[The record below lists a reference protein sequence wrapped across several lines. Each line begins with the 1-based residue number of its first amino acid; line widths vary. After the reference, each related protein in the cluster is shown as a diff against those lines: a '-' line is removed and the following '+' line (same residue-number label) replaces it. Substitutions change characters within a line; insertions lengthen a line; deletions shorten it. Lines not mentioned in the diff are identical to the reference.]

1 VAITHS
7 QLRAFHAV
15 ASEGSFT
22 RAAAALHVTQPTLS
36 AQVKSLEAAYGALLF
51 DRRGRRIEPTELGRQ
66 LLTVTRRYFSLESEA
81 EQLLAATRGLRGGH
95 LRVGADAPQ
104 HVMAALSTFQRAYPG
119 VRLSLSIGN
128 SDEVLH
134 QLLEHRTD
142 VAIIADLAPDPRL
155 HARPLRRDH
164 LIAFVERHHPW
175 AMRGRVASAELARQR
190 VILREIGSTT
200 RRAFEAAM
208 ARRRLQVAD
217 VLEIGSRE
225 GVREAVAAGL
235 GVGIVSA
242 FEFGHDERLR
252 ALEIAGDP
260 IETVEYVACLADRRE
275 LRLVR
280 AFLRTGFITEGTVN
294 TARQGRNQNDSEDSN
309 RR

>member
-1 VAITHS
+1 MVSITHA

-15 ASEGSFT
+15 AGEASFT
-22 RAAAALHVTQPTLS
+22 RAAEALHVTQPTLS
-36 AQVKSLEAAYGALLF
+36 AQVKSLEKSYGVLLF

-66 LLTVTRRYFSLESEA
+66 LLAVTRRYFGLESEA
-81 EQLLAATRGLRGGH
+81 EQLLAATRALSGGH

-104 HVMAALSTFQRAYPG
+104 HVMAALSAFHRKYPG

-128 SDEVLH
+128 SAEILH
-134 QLLEHRTD
+134 QLLDHRSD
-142 VAIIADLAPDPRL
+142 VAVIADLQEDPRL
-155 HARPLRRDH
+155 LARPLRRDH
-164 LIAFVERHHPW
+164 IIAFVERAHPW
-175 AMRGRVASAELARQR
+175 ARRGAIGLAELASRR

-200 RRAFEAAM
+200 RRAFEAAI
-208 ARRRLQVAD
+208 AAAGIRIRE

-242 FEFGHDERLR
+242 FEFGHDERVR
-252 ALEIAGDP
+252 ALAIDGIN
-260 IETVEYVACLADRRE
+260 IEMMEYVACLADRRD

-280 AFLRTGFITEGTVN
+280 AFLDVVPPLTEV
-294 TARQGRNQNDSEDSN
+294 
-309 RR
+309 

>member
-1 VAITHS
+1 LPIAHS

-22 RAAAALHVTQPTLS
+22 LAAAALHVTQPTLS
-36 AQVKSLEAAYGALLF
+36 AQVKALEETYGALLF
-51 DRRGRRIEPTELGRQ
+51 DRRGRRVQATELGQQ
-66 LLTVTRRYFSLESEA
+66 LLAVTRRYFSLETEA

-95 LRVGADAPQ
+95 LRVAADAPQ
-104 HVMAALSTFQRAYPG
+104 HVMAALSAFNRAYPG

-134 QLLEHRTD
+134 QLLDHRSD
-142 VAIIADLAPDPRL
+142 VAIIADLEPDPRVFM
-155 HARPLRRDH
+155 RPLRHDH
-164 LIAFVERHHPW
+164 LIAFVERTDPR
-175 AMRGRVASAELARQR
+175 AERGAIGLEDLAQQR
-190 VILREIGSTT
+190 VILRETGSTT
-200 RRAFEAAM
+200 RRAFEAALG
-208 ARRRLQVAD
+208 RRRIDIGD

-235 GVGIVSA
+235 GIGIVSA

-252 ALEIAGDP
+252 ALTIEGDA
-260 IETVEYVACLADRRE
+260 IEMLEYVACLAERRE

-280 AFLRTGFITEGTVN
+280 AFLDNVAT
-294 TARQGRNQNDSEDSN
+294 D
-309 RR
+309 

>member
-1 VAITHS
+1 MHS

-22 RAAAALHVTQPTLS
+22 RAAAALNVTQPTLS
-36 AQVKSLEAAYGALLF
+36 AQVKALEESYGALLF
-51 DRRGRRIEPTELGRQ
+51 DRRGRRVQATELGRQ
-66 LLTVTRRYFSLESEA
+66 LLAVTRRYFGLETEA

-95 LRVGADAPQ
+95 LRVAADAPQ
-104 HVMAALSTFQRAYPG
+104 HVMAALSAFNCAYPG

-134 QLLEHRTD
+134 ELLDHRSD
-142 VAIIADLAPDPRL
+142 VAIIADLEPDPRL
-155 HARPLRRDH
+155 FLRPLRRDR
-164 LIAFVERHHPW
+164 LIAFVERSDPW
-175 AMRGRVASAELARQR
+175 AKRGAIGLDDLARQR

-200 RRAFEAAM
+200 RRAFEVALS
-208 ARRRLQVAD
+208 RRGIGIGE

-252 ALEIAGDP
+252 ALTIEGDA
-260 IETVEYVACLADRRE
+260 IEVLEYVACLADRQP

-280 AFLRTGFITEGTVN
+280 AFLDVVPAEGGV
-294 TARQGRNQNDSEDSN
+294 GKD
-309 RR
+309 

>member
-1 VAITHS
+1 MSITHA

-15 ASEGSFT
+15 ASDGSFT
-22 RAAAALHVTQPTLS
+22 RAAATLGVTQPTLS
-36 AQVKSLEAAYGALLF
+36 AQVKSLEEAYGALLF
-51 DRRGRRIEPTELGRQ
+51 DRRGRRVQATELGRQ
-66 LLTVTRRYFSLESEA
+66 LLAVTRRYFNLETEA

-95 LRVGADAPQ
+95 LRVAADAPQ
-104 HVMAALSTFQRAYPG
+104 HVMAALSAFNRAHPG

-134 QLLEHRTD
+134 QLLDHRSD
-142 VAIIADLAPDPRL
+142 VAIVADIEPEPRL
-155 HARPLRRDH
+155 FIRPLRRDP
-164 LIAFVERHHPW
+164 LIAFVERNHPW
-175 AMRGRVASAELARQR
+175 AERGGVRLEDFAQQR
-190 VILREIGSTT
+190 VILRETGSTT
-200 RRAFEAAM
+200 RRLFEAAL
-208 ARRRLQVAD
+208 ARRRIAAGD

-242 FEFGHDERLR
+242 SEFGHDRRLCALDIRSER
-252 ALEIAGDP
+252 
-260 IETVEYVACLADRRE
+260 IETVECVACLADRRR

-280 AFLRTGFITEGTVN
+280 AFLDVIHAVAKDTGD
-294 TARQGRNQNDSEDSN
+294 TADRGD

>member
-1 VAITHS
+1 M
-7 QLRAFHAV
+7 RAFHAV

-36 AQVKSLEAAYGALLF
+36 AQVKSLEETYGVLLF

-66 LLTVTRRYFSLESEA
+66 LLGVTRRYFSLEAEA
-81 EQLLAATRGLRGGH
+81 EQALAATRGLRGGH

-104 HVMAALSTFQRAYPG
+104 HVMAELGAFHQRYPG

-134 QLLEHRTD
+134 QLLDHRSD
-142 VAIIADLAPDPRL
+142 VAVIADLAPDPRL
-155 HARPLRRDH
+155 LARPLRRDR
-164 LIAFVERHHPW
+164 LIAFVERGHPW
-175 AMRGRVASAELARQR
+175 AARGAIAMDELLRQR
-190 VILREIGSTT
+190 LILREIGSTT
-200 RRAFEAAM
+200 RRAFESAIGERGLA
-208 ARRRLQVAD
+208 LGE

-252 ALEIAGDP
+252 AVTIPGEP
-260 IETVEYVACLADRRE
+260 IEMLEYVACLVDRHD
-275 LRLVR
+275 LRPVR
-280 AFLRTGFITEGTVN
+280 AFLDLIPAAAAGT
-294 TARQGRNQNDSEDSN
+294 
-309 RR
+309 

>member
-1 VAITHS
+1 MAIIHT

-15 ASEGSFT
+15 ASEASFT
-22 RAAAALHVTQPTLS
+22 RAAEALHVTQPTLS
-36 AQVKSLEAAYGALLF
+36 AQVKSLEESYGVLLF
-51 DRRGRRIEPTELGRQ
+51 DRRGRRTEPTDLGRQ
-66 LLTVTRRYFSLESEA
+66 LLALTRRYFGLETEA

-95 LRVGADAPQ
+95 LRVSADAPQ
-104 HVMAALSTFQRAYPG
+104 HVMAALSSFHRKYPG

-134 QLLEHRTD
+134 QLLDHRSD
-142 VAIIADLAPDPRL
+142 VAIVADLGDDPRL
-155 HARPLRRDH
+155 FARPLRRDH
-164 LIAFVERHHPW
+164 LIAFVERTHPW
-175 AMRGRVASAELARQR
+175 ARRDAIGLADLARQR

-200 RRAFEAAM
+200 RRAFEVAG
-208 ARRRLQVAD
+208 ARAGIPLGE

-252 ALEIAGDP
+252 ALA
-260 IETVEYVACLADRRE
+260 IEDIDIEMMEYVACLADRRD
-275 LRLVR
+275 LRMVR
-280 AFLRTGFITEGTVN
+280 AFLDAVPPL
-294 TARQGRNQNDSEDSN
+294 ADV
-309 RR
+309 

>member
-1 VAITHS
+1 MTIAHS

-36 AQVKSLEAAYGALLF
+36 AQVKSLEEAYGALLF
-51 DRRGRRIEPTELGRQ
+51 DRRGRRVQPTELGRQ
-66 LLTVTRRYFSLESEA
+66 LLDVTRRYFSLETEA

-95 LRVGADAPQ
+95 LRVAADAPQ
-104 HVMAALSTFQRAYPG
+104 HVMSALSAFNRRHPG

-134 QLLEHRTD
+134 RLLDHRSD
-142 VAIIADLAPDPRL
+142 VAVVADVAADPRL
-155 HARPLRRDH
+155 FLRPLRRDH
-164 LIAFVERHHPW
+164 LIAFVERGHPW
-175 AMRGRVASAELARQR
+175 ARRGAITVEELARQR
-190 VILREIGSTT
+190 VVLREVGSTT
-200 RRAFEAAM
+200 RRALERVLAA
-208 ARRRLQVAD
+208 RGVALGE

-242 FEFGHDERLR
+242 FEFGHDRRLR
-252 ALEIAGDP
+252 ALTIVGET
-260 IETVEYVACLADRRE
+260 IETVEYVACLAERHE

-280 AFLRTGFITEGTVN
+280 AFLGAVPGEAG
-294 TARQGRNQNDSEDSN
+294 AG
-309 RR
+309 